1 MSKIDITQELLARHT
16 DEEIVEY
23 LYDAASSA
31 ARIFK
36 VTSDGKLPAEYL
48 WATAEGIY
56 QIRDTLRALHKRNQ
70 ERLAVVNK
78 K

>member
-1 MSKIDITQELLARHT
+1 MSKVNITQELLDRHS
-16 DEEIVEY
+16 DEEIIEY

-48 WATAEGIY
+48 WSTTEGIY
-56 QIRDTLRALHKRNQ
+56 EIRDTLRALRDRNNA
-70 ERLAVVNK
+70 RHSAN
-78 K
+78 

>member
-1 MSKIDITQELLARHT
+1 MSKVNITQELLDRHS

-48 WATAEGIY
+48 WSTTEGIY
-56 QIRDTLRALHKRNQ
+56 QIRDVLRALRDRNNA
-70 ERLAVVNK
+70 RHNAS
-78 K
+78 

>member
-1 MSKIDITQELLARHT
+1 MSKVNITQELLDRHS
-16 DEEIVEY
+16 DEEIIEY

-48 WATAEGIY
+48 WSTAEGIY
-56 QIRDTLRALHKRNQ
+56 QIRDTLRALRDRNNA
-70 ERLAVVNK
+70 RHSSN
-78 K
+78 